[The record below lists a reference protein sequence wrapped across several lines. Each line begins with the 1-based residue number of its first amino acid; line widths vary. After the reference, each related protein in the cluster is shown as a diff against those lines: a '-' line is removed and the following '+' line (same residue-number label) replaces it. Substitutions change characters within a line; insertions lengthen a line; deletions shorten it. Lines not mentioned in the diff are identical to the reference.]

1 MRTLSWQPSGR
12 LLVALLCASVC
23 VPAVLASKSF
33 VKPQAKPA
41 INYPAHDFHRDEKV
55 SIAADP
61 YDTAEKAKTFTTD
74 FARYGYLPVF
84 FVITNDSDQPI
95 SISNMEI
102 RFITGNHSKLT
113 PVGTDDLYRRLSN
126 PQAGT
131 RPSPL
136 PLPHKVKTG
145 VSKKQMDEIDSSQF
159 AARAVEPHSSQSGFL
174 FFDVGGINE
183 PLRDANIDI
192 TGVNDAKGNELM
204 FFEIQMQKYLDA
216 PKNP

>member
-1 MRTLSWQPSGR
+1 MRTLSRQSRSR
-12 LLVALLCASVC
+12 LLVTLLCASVG
-23 VPAVLASKSF
+23 VPAALASKNF
-33 VKPQAKPA
+33 VKPEAKLA

-61 YDTAEKAKTFTTD
+61 YDTADKAKIFSTD

-84 FVITNDSDQPI
+84 FVITNDSDQPV
-95 SISNMEI
+95 SIASMEI
-102 RFITGNHSKLT
+102 RFITANHSKLT
-113 PVGTDDLYRRLSN
+113 PVGTDDLYRRLAN

-145 VSKKQMDEIDSSQF
+145 ISKKQMDEIDSSQF

-174 FFDVGGINE
+174 FFDVGGIND
-183 PLRDANIDI
+183 PLQNANIDI

-204 FFEIQMQKYLDA
+204 FFEIPMQKYLDA